1 MKKFLKFVSAFCVF
15 AAALS
20 FASSSCAAVSITI
33 QNNREHNLSFAFC
46 WAGFDK
52 PDDRR
57 IGWYNVKAGESK
69 TFTFKDAQ
77 YALTAQDFGYYAMGG
92 GKVWTGKADDERPLP
107 VIIHPKQAF
116 KGSPDD
122 PIDGGRKVYFRH
134 IKLKE
139 TSDDKVNG
147 SATLTFNP

>member
-1 MKKFLKFVSAFCVF
+1 MPHRPVPLSQSRYRTTANTICRSLSAGPG
-15 AAALS
+15 S
-20 FASSSCAAVSITI
+20 T
-33 QNNREHNLSFAFC
+33 
-46 WAGFDK
+46 K

-69 TFTFKDAQ
+69 TFTFNDAQ

-92 GKVWTGKADDERPLP
+92 GKVWTGRRMTSVPLP

-116 KGSPDD
+116 KGSPEDS
-122 PIDGGRKVYFRH
+122 IDGGRKYFRH

>member
-1 MKKFLKFVSAFCVF
+1 MNNFRKFVFVFCVF
-15 AAALS
+15 AASLI
-20 FASSSCAAVSITI
+20 FASSSSAAVTITI
-33 QNNREHNLSFAFC
+33 QNNRDHNLSLAFR
-46 WAGFDK
+46 WAGFDT

-69 TFTFKDAQ
+69 TFTFKDAE
-77 YALTAQDFGYYAMGG
+77 YALTAQDFGYYATGG
-92 GKVWTGKADDERPLP
+92 GKVWKGKADDERPLP

-139 TSDDKVNG
+139 TSDDRENG

>member
-1 MKKFLKFVSAFCVF
+1 MNNFRKFVSAFCVF
-15 AAALS
+15 AASLI
-20 FASSSCAAVSITI
+20 FASSSCAAVTITI
-33 QNNREHNLSFAFC
+33 HNNRDHNLSFAFC

-69 TFTFKDAQ
+69 TFTFNDAQ

-139 TSDDKVNG
+139 TSDDMVNG

>member
-1 MKKFLKFVSAFCVF
+1 MKNFRKFVFVFCVF
-15 AAALS
+15 AASLS
-20 FASSSCAAVSITI
+20 FASSSLAAVKITV
-33 QNNREHNLSFAFC
+33 QNNRSHSLSFAFC

-57 IGWYNVKAGESK
+57 IGWYTVNAGESK
-69 TFTFKDAQ
+69 TFTFNDAQ

-107 VIIHPKQAF
+107 VIIHLKRAF
-116 KGSPDD
+116 KGNPED

-147 SATLTFNP
+147 SGTLTFNP

>member
-1 MKKFLKFVSAFCVF
+1 MKNFRKFVFVFCVF
-15 AAALS
+15 AASLS
-20 FASSSCAAVSITI
+20 FASLSRAAVKITV
-33 QNNREHNLSFAFC
+33 QNNRGHSLSFAFC

-57 IGWYNVKAGESK
+57 IGWYNVNAGESK
-69 TFTFKDAQ
+69 TFTFNDAQ

-107 VIIHPKQAF
+107 VIIHLKRAF
-116 KGSPDD
+116 KGNPED

-147 SATLTFNP
+147 SGTLTFNP

>member
-1 MKKFLKFVSAFCVF
+1 MKNFLKFVSVVCVL
-15 AAALS
+15 AASLI
-20 FASSSCAAVSITI
+20 FGSSSCAAVTITI
-33 QNNREHNLSFAFC
+33 HNNRDHNLSFAFC

-77 YALTAQDFGYYAMGG
+77 YALHCAGLRVLRHGRRKG
-92 GKVWTGKADDERPLP
+92 LGGKADVDRPLP

-122 PIDGGRKVYFRH
+122 PVDGGRKVYFRH

-139 TSDDKVNG
+139 TSDDMVNG

>member
-1 MKKFLKFVSAFCVF
+1 MKNFRKYIFVFCVF
-15 AAALS
+15 AATLS
-20 FASSSCAAVSITI
+20 FASSSYAAVTITI
-33 QNNREHNLSFAFC
+33 QNNRDHNLSFAFC
-46 WAGFDK
+46 WAGFDQ

-77 YALTAQDFGYYAMGG
+77 YALTEQYFGYYAVGG
-92 GKVWTGKADDERPLP
+92 GKVWTGRANDERPLP

-116 KGSPDD
+116 KGNPED
-122 PIDGGRKVYFRH
+122 PIEGGKKVYFRH
-134 IKLKE
+134 LKLKE
-139 TSDDKVNG
+139 TSDDRVNG